1 MAAVLEPVSSN
12 LRRPPSPGL
21 PHGKFLPWIADEF
34 EMSDRTANDF
44 MNVAHRFG
52 GKSAIIADLKPTIL
66 YALSAPSTPESVVEK
81 AIEKAEA
88 DGVRIT
94 APPMDFKSP
103 HQKQETPTGA
113 WLIGVFIC
121 VWRNIN
127 WSYGRRTKLLCCL
140 ELISPIPCYNLID
153 FSGTILAG
161 IMGISVLS

>member
-1 MAAVLEPVSSN
+1 MVPHTLVTAYIRYAVAVPVVLEQGLKPVSSN
-12 LRRPPSPGL
+12 LRIPPLPEL

-88 DGVRIT
+88 GESELPPPCGFQIT
-94 APPMDFKSP
+94 PP
-103 HQKQETPTGA
+103 ET
-113 WLIGVFIC
+113 
-121 VWRNIN
+121 RNPDRHMADRGL
-127 WSYGRRTKLLCCL
+127 YLR
-140 ELISPIPCYNLID
+140 
-153 FSGTILAG
+153 LAQ
-161 IMGISVLS
+161 

>member
-94 APPMDFKSP
+94 APPYGFQITP
-103 HQKQETPTGA
+103 PET
-113 WLIGVFIC
+113 
-121 VWRNIN
+121 RNPD
-127 WSYGRRTKLLCCL
+127 RRMADRGFYLRLAQYKL
-140 ELISPIPCYNLID
+140 ELR
-153 FSGTILAG
+153 TARKTV
-161 IMGISVLS
+161 VLPRTYLPYSLLQPH